1 MRVESL
7 KSTRT
12 FNTIPIMKKM
22 PMLKY
27 ARTCLQYVSSILMTF
42 LSALIWR
49 ARHCTPNCVFWAG
62 VLISSERESLKSTY
76 LVGVLL
82 SPKYVLNSIGYVS
95 VIKTFVN
102 NSNFIIVNHATHKY
116 RRRINK
122 NRILQ
127 LNRCYLNIQ
136 FIKSINNS
144 NLVILKCTFNT
155 KHE

>member
-1 MRVESL
+1 
-7 KSTRT
+7 
-12 FNTIPIMKKM
+12 
-22 PMLKY
+22 MLKY
-27 ARTCLQYVSSILMTF
+27 ACTCPPVRQLNFDDVFVSID
-42 LSALIWR
+42 SAR
-49 ARHCTPNCVFWAG
+49 ATLHSYYEIRSPNCVFWAG